1 MSKRLAMLE
10 KMTAGGAG
18 DAFAWYALAN
28 EYKSLGRFED
38 ALRTFRALREREPDY
53 VPQYL
58 ICGTMLL
65 EAGRADDAR
74 DWLSTGLPKAEGAG
88 DQKAVS
94 ELNEALERLSD

>member
-28 EYKSLGRFED
+28 EYKSLDRFDE
-38 ALRTFRALREREPDY
+38 AIRTFQTLREREPSY

-65 EAGRADDAR
+65 EAGRSDEAR
-74 DWLSTGLPKAEGAG
+74 DWLSDGLPRAQTAG
-88 DQKAVS
+88 DAKAVS
-94 ELNEALERLSD
+94 ELQEALERLSD